1 MLNKLIFAHKV
12 VLEPLLKQQSNAAE
26 LERALDE
33 MSNKASEIDEKLEV
47 LASLNASGIVSA
59 KTSFEEHNK
68 LQLEL
73 KKLQEKQQNLIN
85 SANGKSVQRI
95 ELEELYRFTKRSNML
110 TEWEE
115 LLFPR
120 FADQVIVY
128 NRQEVGFKLKCW
140 LILKE
145 RLPE

>member
-1 MLNKLIFAHKV
+1 
-12 VLEPLLKQQSNAAE
+12 
-26 LERALDE
+26 
-33 MSNKASEIDEKLEV
+33 
-47 LASLNASGIVSA
+47 LASLNASGIVST
-59 KTSFEEHNK
+59 KTSFEEQNK

-73 KKLQEKQQNLIN
+73 KNLQEEQQKIIN
-85 SANGKSVQRI
+85 SANGKSTQRI

-115 LLFPR
+115 LLFSR

-128 NRQEVGFKLKCW
+128 NRQEVGFKLKCG

>member
-47 LASLNASGIVSA
+47 LASLNASGIVST
-59 KTSFEEHNK
+59 KTSFEEQNK

-73 KKLQEKQQNLIN
+73 KN
-85 SANGKSVQRI
+85 
-95 ELEELYRFTKRSNML
+95 
-110 TEWEE
+110 
-115 LLFPR
+115 
-120 FADQVIVY
+120 
-128 NRQEVGFKLKCW
+128 
-140 LILKE
+140 
-145 RLPE
+145 